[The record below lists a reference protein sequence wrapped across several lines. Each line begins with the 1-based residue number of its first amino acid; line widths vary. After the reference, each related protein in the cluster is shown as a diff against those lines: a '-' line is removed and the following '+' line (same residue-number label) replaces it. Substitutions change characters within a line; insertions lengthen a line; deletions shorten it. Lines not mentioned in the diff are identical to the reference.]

1 MTHHPLPITRRSL
14 TQRSLTTQKPFLFWD
29 VKNPARLSER
39 AVVEAVLR
47 HGDMDDFYQVRD
59 TLGLR
64 RVADIFQDMA
74 KAPRGNLSP
83 KTKHFWTLYFQR
95 HAPRSP

>member
-1 MTHHPLPITRRSL
+1 MPVTIH
-14 TQRSLTTQKPFLFWD
+14 KPFLFWD
-29 VKNPARLSER
+29 VKDPSRLSER

-47 HGDMDDFYQVRD
+47 HGGMDDFYQLRD
-59 TLGLR
+59 ILGLR

-74 KAPRGNLSP
+74 KTARSGMSPR
-83 KTKHFWTLYFQR
+83 TKHFWTLYFQR